1 VGVGHDHGHGQGG
14 GTASAAHR
22 GRLRAVLAITLAVL
36 VVEVVVGLL
45 SGSLALLADAAHL
58 GTDALGLGLALVAV
72 RMAGR
77 APTARRTF
85 GWQRAEVLAAAANA
99 VLLLGLGVAVVVE
112 AVRRMA
118 DPPAIE
124 AGGVLVVGAVGLAAN
139 LVGLALLAQG
149 RQESLNVRGAF
160 LEVLG
165 DALGSVAVLVSAAV
179 VALTGWERADP
190 VASLVIAALIV
201 PRAVTL
207 LRDTAEVLLEATPRG
222 VDLAEVRR
230 HMLAQPGVVDV
241 HDLHAWTITSGVPV
255 LSAHVTV
262 DGSVPADMCGGGVL
276 DRLHDCLR
284 HDFDVEHST
293 FQIEPSGHRAHE
305 GADHH

>member
-1 VGVGHDHGHGQGG
+1 MGHDHGHGHGAA
-14 GTASAAHR
+14 TAAAGYR
-22 GRLRAVLAITLAVL
+22 GRLFAVLVITLSVL

-58 GTDALGLGLALVAV
+58 GTDALGIGMALLAV

-85 GWQRAEVLAAAANA
+85 GWQRGEVLAAGFNA
-99 VLLLGLGVAVVVE
+99 VLLLGLAVAVVVE
-112 AVRRMA
+112 AVRRLG
-118 DPPAIE
+118 DPPPIQ
-124 AGGVLVVGAVGLAAN
+124 AGGVLVVGAVGLVAN
-139 LVGLALLAQG
+139 LVGLALLAGG
-149 RQESLNVRGAF
+149 RDESLNVRGAF

-165 DALGSVAVLVSAAV
+165 DALGSVAVLVAAAV
-179 VALTGWERADP
+179 VMATGQERADP
-190 VASLVIAALIV
+190 IASLLIAALIV

-207 LRDTAEVLLEATPRG
+207 LRDTAEVLLEGTPRG
-222 VDLAEVRR
+222 VDLVEVRR

-262 DGSVPADMCGGGVL
+262 EPTALGGACGGGVL

-284 HDFDVEHST
+284 EDFDVEHST
-293 FQIEPSGHRAHE
+293 FQLEPSGHRDHE

>member
-1 VGVGHDHGHGQGG
+1 VGHEHGHAHGP
-14 GTASAAHR
+14 GTAAAGFR
-22 GRLRAVLAITLAVL
+22 GRLLAVLGITLTVL
-36 VVEVVVGLL
+36 VVEVVFGLL

-58 GTDALGLGLALVAV
+58 GTDALGIGLALLAV

-85 GWQRAEVLAAAANA
+85 GWQRAEVLAAAVNA
-99 VLLLGLGVAVVVE
+99 VLLLGLSVAVAVE
-112 AVRRMA
+112 AVRRLT
-118 DPPAIE
+118 DPPSIE
-124 AGGVLVVGAVGLAAN
+124 PGTVLIVGALGLVAN
-139 LVGLALLAQG
+139 AVGLALLARGQS
-149 RQESLNVRGAF
+149 ESLNVRGAF

-165 DALGSVAVLVSAAV
+165 DTFGSLAVLVAAAV
-179 VALTGWERADP
+179 VALTGQERADP
-190 VASLVIAALIV
+190 IASLLIAALIV
-201 PRAVTL
+201 PRAVKL
-207 LRDTAEVLLEATPRG
+207 LRDTGEVLLEGTPRG
-222 VDLAEVRR
+222 VDLAEVRE

-262 DGSVPADMCGGGVL
+262 EGSVLTEACEGGVL
-276 DRLHDCLR
+276 DRLHNCLR

-293 FQIEPSGHRAHE
+293 FQLEPAGHRGHE

>member
-1 VGVGHDHGHGQGG
+1 MGHDHDDGHR
-14 GTASAAHR
+14 TAAAGYQ
-22 GRLRAVLAITLAVL
+22 GRLLAVL
-36 VVEVVVGLL
+36 IITLGVMVVEVVAGLL
-45 SGSLALLADAAHL
+45 SGSLALLADAAHM
-58 GTDALGLGLALVAV
+58 GTDALGIGMALLAV
-72 RMAGR
+72 RMASR
-77 APTARRTF
+77 APTVRRTF

-99 VLLLGLGVAVVVE
+99 LLLLGLGVAVVVE
-112 AVRRMA
+112 AVRRLT
-118 DPPAIE
+118 DPPEIQPAS
-124 AGGVLVVGAVGLAAN
+124 VLVVGAIGLLANVVGL
-139 LVGLALLAQG
+139 VLLAGG
-149 RQESLNVRGAF
+149 RKESLNVRGAF

-165 DALGSVAVLVSAAV
+165 DALGSVAVLVAAAV
-179 VALTGWERADP
+179 VAITGADRADP
-190 VASLVIAALIV
+190 IASLLIAALIL

-207 LRDTAEVLLEATPRG
+207 LRDAAEVLLEATPRG

-262 DGSVPADMCGGGVL
+262 DTGVLVDACGSGGVL

-284 HDFDVEHST
+284 EDFDVEHST
-293 FQIEPSGHRAHE
+293 FQLEPAGHRDHE

>member
-1 VGVGHDHGHGQGG
+1 VGHDHGHTHGS
-14 GTASAAHR
+14 GTAASGYR
-22 GRLRAVLAITLAVL
+22 GRLLAVLAITLGVL
-36 VVEVVVGLL
+36 VVEVVFGLL

-58 GTDALGLGLALVAV
+58 GTDALGIGLALLAV

-77 APTARRTF
+77 TPTVRRTF
-85 GWQRAEVLAAAANA
+85 GWQRAEVLAAGVNA
-99 VLLLGLGVAVVVE
+99 VLLLGLAVAVAVE
-112 AVRRMA
+112 AVRRLT
-118 DPPAIE
+118 DPPSIE
-124 AGGVLVVGAVGLAAN
+124 PGTVLVVGALGLVAN
-139 LVGLALLAQG
+139 AVGLALLARGQS
-149 RQESLNVRGAF
+149 ESLNVRGAF

-165 DALGSVAVLVSAAV
+165 DTFGSLAVLVAAAV
-179 VALTGWERADP
+179 VALTGQERADP
-190 VASLVIAALIV
+190 IASLLIAALIV

-207 LRDTAEVLLEATPRG
+207 LRDTAEVLLEGTPRG

-262 DGSVPADMCGGGVL
+262 EGSVLTASCGGGVL
-276 DRLHDCLR
+276 DLLHDCLR
-284 HDFDVEHST
+284 QDFDVEHST
-293 FQIEPSGHRAHE
+293 FQLEPAGHRDHE

>member
-1 VGVGHDHGHGQGG
+1 MVGHDHGHAPGS
-14 GTASAAHR
+14 GTAAAGYR
-22 GRLRAVLAITLAVL
+22 GRLLAVLGITLTVL
-36 VVEVVVGLL
+36 VVEVVAGLL

-58 GTDALGLGLALVAV
+58 GTDALGIGLALLAV

-77 APTARRTF
+77 APTVRRTF
-85 GWQRAEVLAAAANA
+85 GWQRAEVLAAAVNA
-99 VLLLGLGVAVVVE
+99 VLLLGLSIAVLVE
-112 AVRRMA
+112 AVRRLS
-118 DPPAIE
+118 DPPPIE
-124 AGGVLVVGAVGLAAN
+124 AGTVLVVGALGLVAN
-139 LVGLALLAQG
+139 AVGLALLAGGQSK
-149 RQESLNVRGAF
+149 SLNVRGAF

-165 DALGSVAVLVSAAV
+165 DTFGSLAVLVAAAV
-179 VALTGWERADP
+179 VALTGQERADP
-190 VASLVIAALIV
+190 IASLLIAALIV
-201 PRAVTL
+201 PRAVKL
-207 LRDTAEVLLEATPRG
+207 LRETGEVLLEGTPRG

-262 DGSVPADMCGGGVL
+262 EGSVTATCGGGVL

-284 HDFDVEHST
+284 EDFDVEHST
-293 FQIEPSGHRAHE
+293 FQLEPAGHRDHE